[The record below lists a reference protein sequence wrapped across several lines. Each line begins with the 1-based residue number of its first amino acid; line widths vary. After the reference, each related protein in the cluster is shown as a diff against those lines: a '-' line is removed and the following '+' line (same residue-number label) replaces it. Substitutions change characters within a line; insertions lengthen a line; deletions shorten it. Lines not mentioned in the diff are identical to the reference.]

1 MDAAFAFTSLLP
13 PPRRRRGGGATTA
26 YQFKRLGPRRSVG
39 VARSTATAL
48 TPEEEEEEEEDKMP
62 NHAAT
67 WFREGEGG
75 AQITRQRPTHTH
87 TAEQIKA

>member
-1 MDAAFAFTSLLP
+1 MPPLPLPACFLLLGGG
-13 PPRRRRGGGATTA
+13 GGGATTA

-67 WFREGEGG
+67 WFREGRREGEGG
-75 AQITRQRPTHTH
+75 AQITRQRPTRTH
-87 TAEQIKA
+87 SGAD